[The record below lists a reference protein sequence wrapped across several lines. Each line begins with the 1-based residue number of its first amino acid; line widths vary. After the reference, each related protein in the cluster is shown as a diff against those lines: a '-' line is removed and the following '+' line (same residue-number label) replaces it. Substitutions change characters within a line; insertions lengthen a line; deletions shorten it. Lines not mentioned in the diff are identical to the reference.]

1 MSGAAGGDRA
11 AAASPPAV
19 PSPDDDSD
27 GAGDISGAGGAG
39 GAARQQRG
47 RPPRRRRRRRVIV
60 AVVVLLVLVLA
71 AGGAC
76 VGAELYT
83 RSRVVSVVRSAL
95 PGLAADARVTTRG
108 LVLPQVLGGE
118 LDSLSVTAGE
128 LDLSSGGA
136 GGQSAG
142 SGSAGP
148 DGSDGSDGP
157 DESGGSGGSDGSDQG
172 GLRLLDVD
180 ASLTSIGL
188 SGSYPAGSVDA
199 TASVGWDQV
208 TTMVAAAAPDT
219 PDMAVEAGTVGSD
232 EDPGTIAASTSVL
245 GLAASLTIVPT
256 VTDDGGLLLDVT
268 SVTVRGT
275 EFGTDD
281 TVFGRP
287 VLSYVGLDT
296 HEIRVGADALPQGL
310 SLTRVS
316 VTDKG
321 LRLALSG
328 SDVELAD
335 L

>member
-11 AAASPPAV
+11 TAAPPPAV

-47 RPPRRRRRRRVIV
+47 RPSRRRRRRRVIV

-157 DESGGSGGSDGSDQG
+157 DESGGSDGSDQG